1 MLVDLGSL
9 AAPALD
15 AALRGCRHPLGR
27 LVAEDVV
34 VAWARGRIERA
45 LGAGGVGRGVVEGD
59 QLDHG
64 GV

>member
-34 VAWARGRIERA
+34 VATSGRHE
-45 LGAGGVGRGVVEGD
+45 GGILI
-59 QLDHG
+59 QLPAEIF
-64 GV
+64 VSENI